1 MGGALTVIVTRLV
14 DVSALSVADSCS
26 TYVPATEKHA
36 VVLKTF
42 ALPKVTV
49 PGPLYIDHVV
59 VRMPDGRPSSL
70 AVPVKFAQDGK
81 GSVWFEPALT
91 TGGLF
96 VGAAETVKYTS
107 GPSCHVDEVS

>member
-1 MGGALTVIVTRLV
+1 M
-14 DVSALSVADSCS
+14 
-26 TYVPATEKHA
+26 EKHA
-36 VVLKTF
+36 VVPSAFTF
-42 ALPKVTV
+42 PKVTV
-49 PGPLYIDHVV
+49 TGPLYIDHVV

-96 VGAAETVKYTS
+96 VGGEAETVKYTS